1 MSNIPAAD
9 DALPIAVIG
18 SGPTGLTLANLLG
31 AFGVRVLLIERNP
44 STVAQPRAVS
54 IDDESLRVMQSVGV
68 IEALM
73 PDIVPGYGSHYFAPN
88 GRCFAVVQP
97 SGMPYGYPRRNA
109 FHQPVLEAKL
119 RDNLA
124 RFATVRT
131 TFGWRLEKFVEGPES
146 VTAVLA
152 DGSGAKR
159 EERCAYLVGCDG
171 ASSTVREQ
179 LGIPLEGTTFEE
191 RWLIID
197 LENQENPQKHTSVF
211 CDPRRPCI
219 ALPGPHR
226 TRRYEFKFHKDE
238 PDEAL
243 LDDQVI
249 LDLLARHGASS
260 DATIRRQAVY
270 RFHARVAPAR
280 RRGRVFLAGD
290 AAHLTPPFAGQGM
303 NSGIRD
309 AHNLAWKLAAVGH
322 GRVGAGLLASYEV
335 ERRGHVWSM
344 IRLALAM
351 GRVMGPSSA
360 AAGLL
365 TRGCF
370 DLLRLF
376 PPAARYVLEMR
387 YKPKP
392 RFSRGFLLP
401 RTRAGRQL
409 HGRLF
414 PQGRVRTHDG
424 RSVLLDEVLGR
435 GFALLAL
442 TGDPQA
448 IFGGWAQTLRQE
460 LAIVC
465 VAVLPRAT
473 PGTAVPGVTLVHDDG
488 SLAQALRGAPGAIH
502 LLRPDRYVAGTFM
515 PAEAPGIPGV
525 IKRWLAEATGVTR

>member
-270 RFHARVAPAR
+270 RFHARVAPAWR
-280 RRGRVFLAGD
+280 RARVCWSWPTGCCRRLCCSRRSAMSSAVHAETRIDPRRYFEQVG
-290 AAHLTPPFAGQGM
+290 AAHH
-303 NSGIRD
+303 IRD
-309 AHNLAWKLAAVGH
+309 SLRRVVHHDRELIREEAIRALDHEIACLPCEILTVRARQAVF
-322 GRVGAGLLASYEV
+322 
-335 ERRGHVWSM
+335 ERDVDV
-344 IRLALAM
+344 IRHDA
-351 GRVMGPSSA
+351 P
-360 AAGLL
+360 
-365 TRGCF
+365 C
-370 DLLRLF
+370 
-376 PPAARYVLEMR
+376 VL
-387 YKPKP
+387 
-392 RFSRGFLLP
+392 
-401 RTRAGRQL
+401 
-409 HGRLF
+409 
-414 PQGRVRTHDG
+414 
-424 RSVLLDEVLGR
+424 
-435 GFALLAL
+435 
-442 TGDPQA
+442 
-448 IFGGWAQTLRQE
+448 
-460 LAIVC
+460 
-465 VAVLPRAT
+465 
-473 PGTAVPGVTLVHDDG
+473 
-488 SLAQALRGAPGAIH
+488 
-502 LLRPDRYVAGTFM
+502 
-515 PAEAPGIPGV
+515 
-525 IKRWLAEATGVTR
+525 